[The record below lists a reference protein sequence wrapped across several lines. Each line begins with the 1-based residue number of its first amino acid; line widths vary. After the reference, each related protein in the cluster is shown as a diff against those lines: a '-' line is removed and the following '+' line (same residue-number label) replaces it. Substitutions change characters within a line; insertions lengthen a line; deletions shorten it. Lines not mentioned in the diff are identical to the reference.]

1 MLTPP
6 RQCGVTEQAEPGG
19 SWAPSVGTLLA
30 ILPGLCTA
38 LSSSKW

>member
-6 RQCGVTEQAEPGG
+6 RQYGVAEQG
-19 SWAPSVGTLLA
+19 SWAPSVRTLQVLA